1 MASNNKR
8 QISIF
13 LNGKEVEAS
22 AKNIASAYRQASN
35 ELGKMVIGSDEYL
48 SKLEEVRGLD
58 GALKK
63 HRDAVRGVEQGWNLA
78 KGGMS
83 SFIGV
88 AAGAFTVDAIVAY
101 GTQLLGTATNL
112 ELLDKK
118 AQAVFGETLP
128 AVTAEAEKNAQAFGL
143 TNSQYVAAAANIQDL
158 LVPMGFQR
166 KEAAEISTGL
176 VNLSGA
182 LSEWTGGQQSATEV
196 SDILTKS
203 LLGERDAL
211 NSLGIDIKQAEVDSE
226 LLARGM
232 NNLTGEAK
240 KQAEA
245 TVTLDLIM
253 RKTVDAQAAFAE
265 GAGSLSRRQAEMNA
279 RITETTEKL
288 ATLLLPLFERLV
300 SIAAGAADAV
310 GWVVDAI
317 SGLTNPAEKAT
328 KAFDQQVSKV
338 EELEKGI
345 TPLLSRYDELA
356 GRANLNA
363 AEQAELNKIISTVG
377 GTIPGVITEFDKYG
391 NAIGL
396 NTEKAREFIETEK
409 ARLNFINKDAIQSLE
424 ARRTKVQELIQKEE
438 ELYKYYV
445 RQETIAK
452 TAQNIDE
459 ASIKKVQ
466 EIIGTRQTQIQA
478 FSQEL
483 RGLNAELD
491 RLQGKTLDKE
501 LPTPAAAAAAPAG
514 PTEEQRKAAESAA
527 KERQKKRE
535 QEAKELADHL
545 VRIQE
550 IVRKNEESAYL
561 ESLDADT
568 RDIERVRVRY
578 EKEIQTV
585 TAKFSDTQA
594 VRDAVVQLEQ
604 QREEEIEKIR
614 EEQRFKRIEAEVDA
628 EIEEQERIAAIQKE
642 YLEKKAAAE
651 LDITSFSNEALTSE
665 LEKELLA
672 LEEHYMKL
680 LAAAEKYGIDSA
692 AISETYAKKRS
703 DIENKYATITANEQQ
718 GAFEARLAAITA
730 SMSAFSDLTIAT
742 LDLLADEE
750 SDNAEFKKTA
760 TLAKIAFDTA
770 AAISSL
776 TAAAQAN
783 AANAVTFGGA
793 GLAQFIAGIAQIT
806 ANMAQARKI
815 LLSAPAVKQKAE
827 GGFLS
832 VTGESDGKTY
842 QARPISPPNTGML
855 PGFPV
860 LFQSAATG
868 APVLAS
874 ERGAEYFVA
883 AHDLR
888 NPQVANLVRMVDNIT
903 ASRGG
908 VPQFAEGGMNA
919 TLPSSSASTGANA
932 VPAPG
937 IDTEMLRML
946 TTQLTTLNALLSRGI
961 VAVVPDRT
969 ITDISERFKE
979 INTGSGGFF
988 T

>member
-1 MASNNKR
+1 MATNSKR
-8 QISIF
+8 QVSIF
-13 LNGKEVEAS
+13 VNGKEVEAS
-22 AKNIASAYRQASN
+22 AKSIAAAYRLASN
-35 ELGKMVIGSDEYL
+35 ELGRMVIGSDEYL
-48 SKLEEVRGLD
+48 DKLAEVRKLD
-58 GALKK
+58 GMLKQ
-63 HRDAVRGVEQGWNLA
+63 HREAVRGVEQGWNLA
-78 KGGMS
+78 KGGMA
-83 SFIGV
+83 SFVGV
-88 AAGAFTVDAIVAY
+88 AAGAFAVDSIIGY
-101 GTQLLGTATNL
+101 GQQLLGTATNL

-118 AQAVFGETLP
+118 AQTVFGETLP
-128 AVTAEAEKNAQAFGL
+128 AVTAEAEKNARAVGL
-143 TNSQYVAAAANIQDL
+143 TNSEYIAAAANIQDL

-166 KEAAEISTGL
+166 KEAAGISTEM

-182 LSEWTGGQQSATEV
+182 LSEWSGGQRSAAEV

-203 LLGERDAL
+203 LLGERGAL

-232 NNLTGEAK
+232 SKLTGEAR

-288 ATLLLPLFERLV
+288 SRLLLPVFERLV
-300 SIAAGAADAV
+300 GIAAGAADAV

-317 SGLTNPAEKAT
+317 SRLTNPTKSAT
-328 KAFDQQVSKV
+328 QAFDQQATKV
-338 EELEKGI
+338 ADLESEI
-345 TPLLSRYDELA
+345 TPLLARYDELA
-356 GRANLNA
+356 GQANLNA
-363 AEQAELNKIISTVG
+363 TEQAELNKIIATVG

-409 ARLNFINKDAIQSLE
+409 ARLNFVNRDAIQSLE
-424 ARRTKVQELIQKEE
+424 SRRTKVQELIQKEE
-438 ELYKYYV
+438 ELYKYYQ
-445 RQETIAK
+445 RQEANLRTS
-452 TAQNIDE
+452 QNIDE
-459 ASIKKVQ
+459 AGIARVQ
-466 EIIGTRQTQIQA
+466 NLIGTRQTQVQTL
-478 FSQEL
+478 SQEL
-483 RGLNAELD
+483 RGLNAELE
-491 RLQGKTLDKE
+491 RLQGKGLDKG
-501 LPTPAAAAAAPAG
+501 LDATAPAQAPTG
-514 PTEEQRKAAESAA
+514 PSEADKKAAESAA

-550 IVRKNEESAYL
+550 IVRKNEETAYL

-568 RDIERVRVRY
+568 RDIERVRIRY

-594 VRDAVVQLEQ
+594 VRDAVVALEQ
-604 QREEEIEKIR
+604 QRETELEKIR

-642 YLEKKAAAE
+642 YADKKQAAE
-651 LDITSFSNEALTSE
+651 LDINSFSQEALTSE
-665 LEKELLA
+665 LEMELLL
-672 LEEHYMKL
+672 LEQHYMNL
-680 LAAAEKYGIDSA
+680 LQAAEQYGIDSTA
-692 AISETYAKKRS
+692 LSDAYAKKRS
-703 DIENKYATITANEQQ
+703 DIETKYAQKTADEEAAITS
-718 GAFEARLAAITA
+718 ARLAALQ
-730 SMSAFSDLTIAT
+730 SSLSAFADLTSAT
-742 LDLLADEE
+742 IDYLAGEE
-750 SDNAEFKKTA
+750 AESAEFQKVA

-776 TAAAQAN
+776 TAAANAN
-783 AANAVTFGGA
+783 PANAVTFGAA
-793 GLAQFIAGIAQIT
+793 GVAQFVAGIAQIVS
-806 ANMAQARKI
+806 NMAQARKV
-815 LLSAPAVKQKAE
+815 LMSAPPVKQKAE

-842 QARPISPPNTGML
+842 HARPISPPNTGML

-860 LFQSAATG
+860 LFQSQATA

-888 NPQVANLVRMVDNIT
+888 HPMVANLVRMVDNIT
-903 ASRGG
+903 HGRGG
-908 VPQFAEGGMNA
+908 IPQFQTGGFNPPTTTPSTAPTTTPDNAPKMDMEAVRQLAE
-919 TLPSSSASTGANA
+919 A
-932 VPAPG
+932 VN
-937 IDTEMLRML
+937 
-946 TTQLTTLNALLSRGI
+946 TLNALLARGI